1 MGARTVGILRAR
13 TDCSNDQTHAH
24 PRECD
29 SKNYRTRE
37 RERNRKKKSGLSNA
51 VSSLS
56 IIILHSLSVYQREH
70 IFADDEEELLF
81 SYVRELP

>member
-1 MGARTVGILRAR
+1 MHVQIVLMIKHMRIQESVIAKTIE
-13 TDCSNDQTHAH
+13 Q
-24 PRECD
+24 
-29 SKNYRTRE
+29 E